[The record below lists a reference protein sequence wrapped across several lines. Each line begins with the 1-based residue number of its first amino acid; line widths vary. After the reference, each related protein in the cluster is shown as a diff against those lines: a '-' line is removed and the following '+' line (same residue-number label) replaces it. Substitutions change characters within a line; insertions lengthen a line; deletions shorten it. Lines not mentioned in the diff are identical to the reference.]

1 MEEVIQ
7 RLLRPGQAEGIF
19 AGWEETM
26 IWSCLEG
33 VMGDIYADDQ
43 NNPTCAVAL
52 LADFA
57 FYGGKASGELVRF
70 WPEGNERKKILMV
83 PQNEEWA
90 SLIEMVYGKRA
101 KKVIRYSVKKE
112 PEVFDRERLR
122 LAAESL
128 HAESRSN
135 ILDETTPNESGEN
148 RHNAGYELKGIDQEI
163 YAYARNQSWCRDWVS
178 QFDTWEQYHR
188 LGLGVAALKDGIP
201 VAGASSYTR
210 YKNGIEIQ
218 IDTHPDYR
226 RQGLGY
232 ACGAKLILDC
242 LSRGLYPSWDA
253 HNLWSLGL
261 AEKLGY
267 HRGEEYAAYEVEPAS
282 EKMKRNYQ
290 KELDEIIAKHQKAGE
305 VPTLLL
311 HSCCAP
317 CSSYVLEYLSE
328 YFAITVFY
336 YNPNIYPDEEYYKRV
351 EEQKQF
357 IERFPARHPIQ
368 FMEGS
373 FDKERFYE
381 TAKGMEEE
389 PEGGKRCFHCYEL
402 RLREAAKLASERGM
416 DYFTTTLS
424 ISPLKN
430 AGKLNEIGQKLEEE
444 YGVKY
449 LTSDFKKKDGYK
461 RSVELSREY
470 DMYRQDYCGCVFS
483 MRQRQ
488 REQAV
493 KTR

>member
-7 RLLRPGQAEGIF
+7 RLLRPGQAERIF

-43 NNPTCAVAL
+43 NNPTCAMAL

-57 FYGGKASGELVRF
+57 FYGGKASQELVEF
-70 WPEGNERKKILMV
+70 WPQGNERKEILLV
-83 PQNEEWA
+83 PQNAEWA
-90 SLIEMVYGKRA
+90 SLIEKVYGQRA
-101 KKVIRYSVKKE
+101 KKMVRYSVKKE
-112 PEVFDRERLR
+112 PEVFDKEKL
-122 LAAESL
+122 LAVVESFC
-128 HAESRSN
+128 
-135 ILDETTPNESGEN
+135 IGEGKKQ
-148 RHNAGYELKGIDQEI
+148 AAAYELKLIDKEI
-163 YAYARNQSWCRDWVS
+163 YEWARNQSWARDWVA
-178 QFDTWEQYHR
+178 QFDTWEQYEK
-188 LGLGVAALKDGIP
+188 LGLGVAILKDGVP
-201 VAGASSYTR
+201 VAGASSYIR

-232 ACGAKLILDC
+232 ACGAKLILEC
-242 LSRGLYPSWDA
+242 LDRGLYPSWDA

-267 HRGEEYAAYEVEPAS
+267 HRGGEYVAYGVKL
-282 EKMKRNYQ
+282 EKINRNYQ
-290 KELDEIIAKHQKAGE
+290 KELEKIIAQHQKNGE
-305 VPTLLL
+305 APTLLL

-317 CSSYVLEYLSE
+317 CSSYVLEYLSD
-328 YFAITVFY
+328 FFQITVFY

-351 EEQKQF
+351 KEQKDF
-357 IERFPARHPIQ
+357 IEKFPARHPIQ
-368 FMEGS
+368 FLEGS

-381 TAKGMEEE
+381 TVQGMEEE

-402 RLREAAKLASERGM
+402 RLREAAKLALERGM

-444 YGVKY
+444 YGIKY
-449 LTSDFKKKDGYK
+449 MTSDFKKKDGYK

-488 REQAV
+488 REQCNRHIGSNTALD
-493 KTR
+493 RI